1 MAISFTPEQKKVIEL
16 HHRNMLVSAAAGS
29 GKTAVL
35 VERIIRMI
43 TDREQPVDIDR
54 LLVVTFTSAAAAE
67 MRERISRAIEMRL
80 EEDPFDEHLQKQA
93 SLIHNA
99 QITTIDSFCLFV
111 IRNNF
116 NDIGLDPGFRVADE
130 GEINLLS
137 KDVMTELL
145 EEKYQEHSQEFID
158 CVEYFTGG
166 SNDRQL
172 EEYLQKLYHFSMSY
186 PWPEDW
192 LRAGMEDYKV
202 GEKALEDTLWCRYL
216 TDYIKEIL
224 GDCISKMTF
233 AISLTE
239 RPDGPYMY
247 GKVLE
252 QEKEMLEGLLQ
263 GEGLLFYSQA
273 FEKISFG
280 RLPSKKDDSVNPVY
294 REKVQQLR
302 KDIKKQL
309 EDIKESYL
317 LLSPSQVA
325 ERMQLTALH
334 VETLLRLT
342 LDFKKALDEKKRR
355 ENLIDFYDM
364 EHMALDILLK
374 HEQDGSIVPSSA
386 ALEYREFF
394 EEILIDEYQDSN
406 LVQELLLKSISGE
419 DEGRHNRFMVGDVK
433 QSIYKFRMAR
443 PELFMEKYENYTKED
458 SLCQRIDLHKN
469 FRSRPQVLSS
479 INELFFKIM
488 GKKLGGVEYDE
499 EAALYP
505 GAEFPEYGE
514 NDTEYLFGEKEEES
528 TLSVREQEARLL
540 ARRIKELHGSFLV
553 TDKESGKLRPCDYK
567 DMVIL
572 LRTASG
578 WAEEFKAI
586 LEKEGIPAYV
596 TSRTGYFQASEVRML
611 LGLLHVVDNPRQD
624 IFLYGTMRSFFG
636 GFSEEEIAQIRAGG
650 KSRSLYENMIS
661 YQGVLEEKIKHFL
674 EELTMLRNKSTYTPI
689 HKLIGE
695 ILERWGY
702 LDYVT
707 AKPAGEQRR
716 ANVEMLL
723 VRAAAFEKTSYYGL
737 FHFLRY
743 MEQLEKYQIDY
754 GEADV
759 LDENADVVRIMSIH
773 KSKGLEFPICFVSGL
788 SKRFNMQDM
797 SGRLIIDAD
806 LGIGADYIDSTFRLQ
821 SKTLKKNVVALK
833 MRLDALGEE
842 LRVLY
847 VAMTRAKEKLILTA
861 MVPDAEKIR
870 EKLEENRL
878 FEDGEK
884 SSGRLPFSVLTGA
897 SSYMD
902 FILPCIR
909 EATLISSEELLAGD
923 VKEILQSMQQRKQL
937 LAEEKK
943 RRIKPAEE
951 QEAAGGTW
959 DIAET
964 ERGRD
969 AGCDTAEEQEAAGGA
984 WDAAETGRSGAAGW
998 DISGKDQNAEQDEI
1012 MTKLSQKF
1020 SRQYPY
1026 SYLSNLYIKTTVSEI
1041 KKKSMQENSTAFG
1054 EQSGEFSLEG
1064 GGSSSYE
1071 AAFTRPLFE
1080 EAEVVPYI
1088 PSFISEKQELTG
1100 TDRGS
1105 AYHKVMEL
1113 LDLDRVFSAT
1123 VPDAERQEERLIRAE
1138 IDRQMQEFVEKELLT
1153 KRWKEGVRSDRIV
1166 AFCKTSL
1173 AKRMAKA
1180 QREGKLFRE
1189 QPFVLSLPASRL
1201 SSEFPDTEKVLI
1213 QGIIDVFFEEDG
1225 KIVIADYKTD
1235 AVKEPEELIR
1245 RYQIQLDYYAEA
1257 LERLTGKE
1265 VFQKIIYSFALAQEI
1280 VIY

>member
-1 MAISFTPEQKKVIEL
+1 MAVSFTPEQKKVIEL
-16 HHRNMLVSAAAGS
+16 HHRNILVSAAAGS

-43 TDREQPVDIDR
+43 TKEDQPVDIDR

-67 MRERISRAIEMRL
+67 MRERISRAIDMRL
-80 EEDPFDEHLQKQA
+80 EEDPFNEHLQKQA

-130 GEINLLS
+130 GEMNLLAQ
-137 KDVMTELL
+137 DVMTELL
-145 EEKYQEHSQEFID
+145 EEKYREHSQAFID

-186 PWPEDW
+186 PWPEEW
-192 LRAGMEDYKV
+192 LKAGMEDYKV
-202 GEKALEDTLWCRYL
+202 GEEALEDTFWCRYL

-224 GDCISKMTF
+224 SDCVSKLTF
-233 AISLTE
+233 AIRLTE

-247 GKVLE
+247 GKMLE
-252 QEKEMLEGLLQ
+252 QEKEMLEGLFQ
-263 GEGLLFYSQA
+263 GEGLSFYRQA

-302 KDIKKQL
+302 KEIKKQL
-309 EDIKESYL
+309 EDIRASYL

-325 ERMQLTALH
+325 ERMQMTAVH
-334 VETLLRLT
+334 VETLLCLT
-342 LDFKKALDEKKRR
+342 LDFKKALDERKRR

-364 EHMALDILLK
+364 EHMALNILLK

-469 FRSRPQVLSS
+469 FRSRPQVLCS
-479 INELFFKIM
+479 INDLFGKLM

-528 TLSVREQEARLL
+528 SLSVKEQEAVML
-540 ARRIKELHGSFLV
+540 ARRIKELHGNFLV
-553 TDKESGKLRPCDYK
+553 TDKESGKLRPCDYR

-572 LRTASG
+572 LRTTSG
-578 WAEEFKAI
+578 WAEEFKAT

-624 IFLYGTMRSFFG
+624 IFLYGTLKSFFG

-650 KSRSLYENMIS
+650 RSRSLYENMIS
-661 YQGVLEEKIKHFL
+661 YEGVLEEKIRHFL
-674 EELTMLRNKSTYTPI
+674 EEITKLRNKSTYTPI

-797 SGRLIIDAD
+797 SGRLIADAD
-806 LGIGADYIDSTFRLQ
+806 LGIGADYIDSTLRLQ

-861 MVPDAEKIR
+861 MVPDVEKLR
-870 EKLEENRL
+870 EKLEENKL
-878 FEDGEK
+878 FEGNAEEK
-884 SSGRLPFSVLTGA
+884 LPFSVLAGA

-902 FILPCIR
+902 FILPCIQK
-909 EATLISSEELLAGD
+909 AALISPKELLAGD
-923 VKEILQSMQQRKQL
+923 TGEILQGMKLRQQL
-937 LAEEKK
+937 LAEKE
-943 RRIKPAEE
+943 
-951 QEAAGGTW
+951 
-959 DIAET
+959 
-964 ERGRD
+964 RD
-969 AGCDTAEEQEAAGGA
+969 AG
-984 WDAAETGRSGAAGW
+984 
-998 DISGKDQNAEQDEI
+998 QNEI
-1012 MTKLSQKF
+1012 VTRLSHKF

-1026 SYLSNLYIKTTVSEI
+1026 SYLSDLYIKTSVSEI
-1041 KKKSMQENSTAFG
+1041 KKRSMQENSTISKEAG
-1054 EQSGEFSLEG
+1054 TEISLEG
-1064 GGSSSYE
+1064 GGSSYE
-1071 AAFTRPLFE
+1071 AAFTGQLFE

-1113 LDLDRVFSAT
+1113 LDFDLVFSAGSVT
-1123 VPDAERQEERLIRAE
+1123 QTEGQETEKEKCEAACSEKQTAQGEACGAVRAEERVLQKEKLIRAE
-1138 IDRQMQEFVEKELLT
+1138 IERQMKEFEEKELLT
-1153 KRWKEGVRSDRIV
+1153 KRWKEGVRSDRITG
-1166 AFCKTSL
+1166 FCRTSL
-1173 AKRMAKA
+1173 AERMAKA
-1180 QREGKLFRE
+1180 QRQGKLFRE

-1201 SSEFPDTEKVLI
+1201 SDHFPDTEKVLI
-1213 QGIIDVFFEEDG
+1213 QGIIDVYFEENG

-1245 RYQIQLDYYAEA
+1245 RYRIQLDYYAEA

-1265 VFQKIIYSFALAQEI
+1265 VFQKIIYSFALAREI